1 LLLVCLFAALLLL
14 QASCAYP
21 LPTSAGV
28 LLQPLA
34 TAAAL
39 SWVWHAPSSMHK
51 LPGLHT
57 AATAVCRSFR
67 GVFVLL
73 LYVIFDLGFMP
84 GVPAA
89 GVDAFGL
96 PDRCDSGTVYAQL
109 LVYAALM
116 VSFFLPLYASYVIEL
131 HHKLWFWQARGVAV
145 AADRSLL
152 LPLPDTPV
160 LSHVLVCLLAPLVL
174 WFVAE
179 GLAPYLELADTAS

>member
-1 LLLVCLFAALLLL
+1 MRQL
-14 QASCAYP
+14 S
-21 LPTSAGV
+21 TSICNG
-28 LLQPLA
+28 
-34 TAAAL
+34 
-39 SWVWHAPSSMHK
+39 
-51 LPGLHT
+51 
-57 AATAVCRSFR
+57 FR
-67 GVFVLL
+67 GTLEL
-73 LYVIFDLGFMP
+73 ILYVVVDLAAMP

-96 PDRCDSGTVYAQL
+96 PDRCESGTVYAQL